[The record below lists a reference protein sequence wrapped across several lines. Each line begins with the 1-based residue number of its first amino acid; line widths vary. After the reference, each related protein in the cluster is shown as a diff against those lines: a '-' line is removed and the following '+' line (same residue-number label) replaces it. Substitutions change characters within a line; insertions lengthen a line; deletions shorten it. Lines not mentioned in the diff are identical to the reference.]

1 MAPGIRWTGLLAALA
16 LIAVLAA
23 GSARAQ
29 SAFDPNVKWGSK
41 VKEALDALQLQGD
54 AKRGEEIFGICAACH
69 MPTGWGDPAGTF
81 PQLAGQHPTVIIKQ
95 IADIRAR
102 NRKNP
107 TMLPFAMQIEGSQD
121 LADLSA
127 YVQTLPM
134 NPNNPKGA
142 GTDLAYG
149 DKLFKENCVRCHG
162 EVGQGNLKDSFPLIG
177 GQTFNYIVR
186 QLKEIRDGLRMN
198 ANPDMVKQVNG
209 FTDRDFL
216 AVADYVSRL
225 RTPNHLRNLEK
236 LKN

>member
-1 MAPGIRWTGLLAALA
+1 MMVRSVRGLALVLGLALAA
-16 LIAVLAA
+16 A
-23 GSARAQ
+23 GTVNAQ

-41 VKEALDALQLQGD
+41 VQEALDALKLQGN
-54 AKRGEEIFGICAACH
+54 AKNGEEVFAICAACH
-69 MPTGWGDPAGTF
+69 QPTAWGDPAGTF

-95 IADIRAR
+95 IADIRAH

-107 TMLPFAMQIEGSQD
+107 TMLPFAMQIEGAQD

-127 YVQTLPM
+127 YIGTLPM

-149 DKLFKENCVRCHG
+149 EKLFKENCVRCHG
-162 EVGQGNLKDSFPLIG
+162 DVGAGNEKDSFPLIG

-186 QLKEIRDGLRMN
+186 QLKEIRDGLRLN
-198 ANPDMVKQVNG
+198 ANPDMVKQVNA

-225 RTPNHLRNLEK
+225 RTPNHGRHLEK
-236 LKN
+236 LKK